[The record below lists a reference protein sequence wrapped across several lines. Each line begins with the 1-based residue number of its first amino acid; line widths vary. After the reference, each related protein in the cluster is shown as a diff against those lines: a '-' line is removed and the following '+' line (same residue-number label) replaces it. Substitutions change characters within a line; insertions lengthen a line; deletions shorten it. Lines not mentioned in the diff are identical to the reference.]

1 VEEKKDDK
9 KPEEEK
15 KDEEEDNDD
24 EIHIPLPPSGQVEY
38 EEQIINTDDL

>member
-1 VEEKKDDK
+1 ML
-9 KPEEEK
+9 EEK

-38 EEQIINTDDL
+38 EEQVVNTDDLYDVMPNIV